1 MKANKIVI
9 FCILAVLLVLFVPI
23 PKGSYDDG
31 GTREYESLTYKIV
44 RWNRFIGE
52 DSIYSKTRV
61 YFFPEK
67 NKSIDEL
74 WEKERG
80 NIKYTLRASIIEL
93 NGDYILVEPLADA
106 WELRSA
112 DRISFS
118 APEDIGAKVGDTVE
132 IVYNGVVMET
142 YPAQINAESWKI
154 SE

>member
-44 RWNRFIGE
+44 RWSRFIGE
-52 DSIYSKTRV
+52 DDIYSKTRI

-74 WEKERG
+74 WDKECV
-80 NIKYTLRASIIEL
+80 NVKYTLKARIVEF
-93 NGDYILVEPLADA
+93 NGDYVLVEPLADA
-106 WELRSA
+106 WESTSA

-118 APEDIGAKVGDTVE
+118 APENIGAEVGDTVE
-132 IVYNGVVMET
+132 IVYNGVVMES
-142 YPAQINAESWKI
+142 YPAQIIAESWKI